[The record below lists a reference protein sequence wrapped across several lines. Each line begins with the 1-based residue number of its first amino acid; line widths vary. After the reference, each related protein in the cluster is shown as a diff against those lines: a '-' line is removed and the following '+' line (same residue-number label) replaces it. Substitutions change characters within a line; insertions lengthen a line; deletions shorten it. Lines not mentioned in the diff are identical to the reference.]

1 MNREYVVG
9 DIFKIRDNALQMDK
23 FVVLTRALMDAEH
36 FFLVSLGS
44 FEPWSE
50 RTLTFTNRYEK
61 TKLEE
66 SEIQYLANTS
76 RVKYLG
82 NMNEYRNKIVE
93 ILDMKEAV

>member
-1 MNREYVVG
+1 MSRTYAVG
-9 DIFKIRDNALQMDK
+9 DIFKVRDNTLQMDK

-36 FFLVSLGS
+36 FFLVSVGS

-61 TKLEE
+61 TKLDE

-76 RVKYLG
+76 RIKHMG
-82 NMNEYRNKIVE
+82 NMNDYRNKIVK